1 MSRKSAYTPEDDS
14 NEIVKR
20 YEAFLSNRGVSGYF
34 DVEEMESIVDYYLRK
49 GRTRESSKALEFGF
63 RLHPNSTALMS
74 KRAKIYIATGE
85 IQKAFNILESLG
97 DQGDYEITLL
107 KIDAL
112 IRLEREKEG
121 HLLCEKLIET
131 ESDDIDNVCLDIA
144 YIFLA
149 QFDIMSAY
157 KYLRIGEAF
166 NPLNDELLFELA
178 FCQEHNDEIEQAIAT
193 YNKIIRSDP
202 YAAEAWFNLGQ
213 IYFTKQDFQQA
224 LTAYDYARVIRP
236 EDSLSCLQK
245 AHTHFQ
251 LQQYPE
257 ALEEYFAYEEMTAE
271 NWQTFLFVGECYER
285 MENYKDAIIYYQKS
299 LEENEDN
306 FEALTGIAICML
318 EQELFPDSIPYLE
331 RAIKLNDQAPDAW
344 VYLAEALTGI
354 EDTAGA
360 LIAYLKSI
368 NLDANQ
374 PDTLMAIAN
383 IFMEQ
388 AEFELAL
395 KYYQEALQCDEH
407 HELENIHLFMAVAY
421 HHTGDFIASQESLK
435 KAMSE
440 NLDALKLFLELCPEI
455 TNNE

>member
-157 KYLRIGEAF
+157 KYLRFGEAF

-257 ALEEYFAYEEMTAE
+257 ALEEYFAYEEMTAK

-440 NLDALKLFLELCPEI
+440 NLDALKLFLELCPEMG
-455 TNNE
+455 

>member
-1 MSRKSAYTPEDDS
+1 MSRKLPYSPEDDS
-14 NEIVKR
+14 GEIVKR

-63 RLHPNSTALMS
+63 RLHPNSAALMS
-74 KRAKIYIATGE
+74 KRAKIYLATGDTK
-85 IQKAFNILESLG
+85 KAFNILESLSE
-97 DQGDYEITLL
+97 QGDYEVMLL

-112 IRLEREKEG
+112 IRLERSKEA
-121 HLLCEKLIET
+121 HALCEKLIES
-131 ESDDIDNVCLDIA
+131 EKSDVDNVCLDIA

-149 QFDIMSAY
+149 QFDTVSAY
-157 KYLRIGEAF
+157 KYLRIGEIF
-166 NPLNDELLFELA
+166 NPLNEELLFELA
-178 FCQEHNDEIEQAIAT
+178 FCYEQIDEIEKAIAT
-193 YNKIIRSDP
+193 YNKIIRKDP

-213 IYFTKQDFQQA
+213 IHFTRQDFQQA
-224 LTAYDYARVIRP
+224 LEAYDYARVIRP

-251 LQQYPE
+251 LQQYQE
-257 ALEEYFAYEEMTAE
+257 ALEEYQTYEAMAAE
-271 NWQTFLFVGECYER
+271 NWQTYLFIGECYER
-285 MENYKDAIIYYQKS
+285 MEQYTEAIVYYQKS
-299 LEENEDN
+299 LAENEEN

-318 EQELFPDSIPYLE
+318 EQELFAESIPLLE
-331 RAIKLNDQAPDAW
+331 RAIKLNDTAPDAW

-354 EDTAGA
+354 DDTAGA
-360 LIAYLKSI
+360 LIAYLNSI

-374 PDTLMAIAN
+374 PDTLMAIGN

-395 KYYQEALQCDEH
+395 KYYKEALQCDEH

-421 HHTGDFIASQESLK
+421 HHTGDYLASQESLK
-435 KAMSE
+435 KATNE
-440 NLDALKLFLELCPEI
+440 NLDALKLFLDLCPE
-455 TNNE
+455 

>member
-157 KYLRIGEAF
+157 KYLRFGEAF

-257 ALEEYFAYEEMTAE
+257 ALEEYFAYEEMTAK

>member
-360 LIAYLKSI
+360 LMAYLKSI